1 MSIENQPCAAN
12 VILFCPKE
20 KSKREKALDASMSAL
35 VEVMQEL
42 HSVGKPGL
50 PERVCCAFDD
60 ALRDAMRYARDIR
73 AAKVEVR
80 E

>member
-1 MSIENQPCAAN
+1 MDKTTWQRNKEAKAAARA
-12 VILFCPKE
+12 E
-20 KSKREKALDASMSAL
+20 QEKALDASMSAL

-42 HSVGKPGL
+42 YSVGKPGL

-60 ALRDAMRYARDIR
+60 VLRDAMRYARDIR
-73 AAKVEVR
+73 ATKAEVR